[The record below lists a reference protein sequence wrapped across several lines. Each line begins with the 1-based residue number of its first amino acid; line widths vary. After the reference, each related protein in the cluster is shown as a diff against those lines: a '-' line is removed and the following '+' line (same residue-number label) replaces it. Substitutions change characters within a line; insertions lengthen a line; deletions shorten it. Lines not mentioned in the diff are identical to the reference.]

1 MKKRMINKGLLLGIG
16 VSLLTMTSCEK
27 YLTQEPRNSTYNEAF
42 WKNSTDVNSAVAAN
56 YALFR
61 QAIFSGNNQ
70 PRHWMY
76 GDAVANAY
84 FTIQYTGDGL
94 EGIQTGD
101 WTFDYNLNAMGNYSQ
116 FYKSIA
122 MSNLILE
129 RLPEIKDA
137 DLGVTNPAVFR
148 NRVEGQAYFLR
159 ALTYFYMARVW
170 GDVPIVTE
178 VVDNP
183 LGSPELPRDP
193 MVDVL
198 KQAELD
204 AQKALSK
211 LEWTYTNNND
221 RAVTANK
228 GSAYAL
234 LAHLYLWRATM
245 SDVSNDNPIME
256 DVNSADTSINAIMS
270 RNYYTLTDTAN
281 YYQTFVG
288 KSNESIFE
296 LNMSETQL
304 EGTTRHIGMYFL
316 PAALLNG
323 ASQRNFVKPGFL
335 STHFYK
341 LGTVWQWVWY
351 ANPGEWRW
359 EGVPTRQA
367 DYKDVRAM
375 KGFMNHTNPQPRVIK
390 YQNVNYRNPTNR
402 TNAHMS
408 NNLIIFRL
416 ADMEL
421 LKAEIAL
428 YKNDVAAAR
437 TIVNKFRV
445 RNGAD
450 VSSYV
455 PETVTRSQM
464 FSEYMIERSKELF
477 LEGHLFY
484 DGLRTRQYA
493 TYTPWL
499 STSRFRQEG
508 FHWPL
513 APIHFRNNI
522 YLRQT
527 KYWRG
532 KI

>member
-42 WKNSTDVNSAVAAN
+42 WKSSTDVNSAVAAN

-61 QAIFSGNNQ
+61 SAIFSGNNQ
-70 PRHWMY
+70 PRHFMY

-101 WTFDYNLNAMGNYSQ
+101 WTFDYNLNSLGNYSD
-116 FYKSIA
+116 FYKAIA

-129 RLPEIKDA
+129 RVPQITDAELNVSNPE
-137 DLGVTNPAVFR
+137 TFR
-148 NRVEGQAYFLR
+148 KRVEGQAYFLR
-159 ALTYFYMARVW
+159 GLTYFYMARVW
-170 GDVPIVTE
+170 GDVPIVTA
-178 VVDNP
+178 VVEDP
-183 LGSPELPRDP
+183 LNSPELPRDP
-193 MVDVL
+193 VADVL
-198 KQAELD
+198 KQAEED
-204 AQKALSK
+204 AKKALEL
-211 LEWTYTNNND
+211 LEWTYTSAND

-228 GSAYAL
+228 GSAHAL

-245 SDVSNDNPIME
+245 TDVTNDNPIMA
-256 DVNSADTSINAIMS
+256 DVNSAEQNVDAIINQ
-270 RNYYTLTDTAN
+270 NFYTLTDTAN
-281 YYQTFVG
+281 YLSTFVG

-296 LNMSETQL
+296 LNMSEVQL
-304 EGTTRHIGMYFL
+304 EGSTRHIGMYFL
-316 PAALLNG
+316 PTALLNG

-335 STHFYK
+335 NTHFYK
-341 LGTVWQWVWY
+341 VAPVEQWVWY

-359 EGVPTRQA
+359 EPVPTRQA
-367 DYKDVRAM
+367 DYKDVRAA
-375 KGFMNHTNPQPRVIK
+375 KGFMNHTQNQPRVVK
-390 YQNVNYRNPTNR
+390 YQNVNYRNPVNR

-408 NNLIIFRL
+408 NNTIIFRL
-416 ADMEL
+416 ADIRL

-428 YKNDVAAAR
+428 YKNDVEAAR
-437 TIVNKFRV
+437 TIVNFFRT

-450 VSSYV
+450 TTALV
-455 PETVTRSQM
+455 PENVTRAQM
-464 FSEYMIERSKELF
+464 FREYMIERSKELF

-484 DGLRTRQYA
+484 DGLRTRQYS

-508 FHWPL
+508 FYWPL